1 MAGTKSF
8 IALFLLLP
16 ALSLPAAA
24 ASKSAPAAQ
33 MQGDERILHALNR
46 FTFGVRPGDLAR
58 VKAIGLDA
66 WFEAQLHP
74 ETLDESALQQQL
86 AEYPAMQWPLERL
99 FTDLPDGAMIR
110 QAADGKL
117 ALPAGALERAI
128 YANQIYR
135 QQLHK
140 AEEAH
145 RQAALTATSPATN
158 LTTSPATSPAQG
170 MEPAEPPVPD
180 PAYVRLILALAPA
193 PRMAVLTTME
203 PATFTGFMKAL
214 NAQQRKALTAD
225 LAPLDRQNVLAL
237 ENPERVV
244 SEELAAQKLL
254 RATSANAQLAE
265 VMTDFWFNHFNIYLH
280 KNEQMPWLLAGYE
293 RDVIRPHALGKFE
306 DLLEAVAHSQAML
319 LYLDNAQSMGPD
331 SPAAVRAQTAA
342 ARNPATKK
350 APEGLNENYAR
361 ELMELHTLGV
371 SGGYTQ
377 ADVVQVARVLTGWTV
392 DHPQTGGVFQFT
404 PNRHEPG
411 TKIVLGQKINES
423 GEQEGRQL
431 LHELAMQPA
440 TAHFLARKL
449 AIRFVCDDPPE
460 PLVNAMASAYL
471 QSGGS
476 ISAMLRALYHAPG
489 FWHPALYRAKV
500 KTPQEFVVSA
510 LRASQAKVDNPQSV
524 LNALRPMGMAYYNQ
538 IPPTGYKW
546 DAADWVSTAALAA
559 RMNFALA
566 LASNHLPGVTTVW
579 TTPAAAPQN
588 SKPQAAQTAPLP
600 GPVEE
605 EARLEALLV
614 AGGASVSTR
623 SAALTPFQQTA
634 AKNGYAPVKNSKDAE
649 RQAQLLAGLL
659 LGSPEFQRR

>member
-1 MAGTKSF
+1 MFRIQSS
-8 IALFLLLP
+8 IPLLLLLP
-16 ALSLPAAA
+16 ALCLQAAGKPA
-24 ASKSAPAAQ
+24 PTAQ

-46 FTFGVRPGDLAR
+46 FTFGARPGDLAQIR
-58 VKAIGLDA
+58 SIGLDA

-74 ETLDESALQQQL
+74 EKLDETALNQQLQQ
-86 AEYPAMQWPLERL
+86 YPAMQWPLERL
-99 FTDLPDGAMIR
+99 FQDLPDGPMIR

-117 ALPAGALERAI
+117 ALPNGALQRAI

-140 AEEAH
+140 AEDAR
-145 RQAALTATSPATN
+145 RQAATQTATTQAMQTATSPAAN
-158 LTTSPATSPAQG
+158 I
-170 MEPAEPPVPD
+170 EPPVPD
-180 PAYVRLILALAPA
+180 PAYVRLILALEPA

-214 NAQQRKALTAD
+214 NAQQRKTLTAD

-244 SEELAAQKLL
+244 SEGLAAQKLL

-331 SPAAVRAQTAA
+331 SPAAVRAQAA
-342 ARNPATKK
+342 AAKNPAAGKK
-350 APEGLNENYAR
+350 SPEGLNENYAR

-371 SGGYTQ
+371 NGGYTQ

-392 DHPQTGGVFQFT
+392 DHPQTGGAFQFT

-411 TKIVLGQKINES
+411 TKTVLGQKIDEA

-449 AIRFVCDDPPE
+449 AIRLVSDDPPE
-460 PLVNAMASAYL
+460 PLVSAMASAYL
-471 QSGGS
+471 QSGGN
-476 ISAMLRALYHAPG
+476 IGAMLRALYHAPG
-489 FWHPALYRAKV
+489 FWNPALYRAKI

-510 LRASQAKVDNPQSV
+510 LRASQAQMDNPQSV

-546 DAADWVSTAALAA
+546 DAAGWVSTAALTA

-566 LASNHLPGVTTVW
+566 LAANRLPGVITTW
-579 TTPAAAPQN
+579 TPAAPQ
-588 SKPQAAQTAPLP
+588 SAKAQPAALP

-605 EARLEALLV
+605 EARLEAQLV
-614 AGGASVSTR
+614 AGGTSVSTH
-623 SAALTPFQQTA
+623 SAALTAFQQTTP
-634 AKNGYAPVKNSKDAE
+634 KNGYASVKNSKDAE